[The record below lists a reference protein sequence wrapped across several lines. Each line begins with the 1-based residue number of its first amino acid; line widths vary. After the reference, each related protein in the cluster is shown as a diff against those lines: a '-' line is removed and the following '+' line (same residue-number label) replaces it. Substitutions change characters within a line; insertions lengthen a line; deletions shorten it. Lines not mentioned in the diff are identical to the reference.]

1 MASRQYD
8 KDTIRFLSQMKHN
21 SSPAIRL
28 RRHREASLN
37 VMIHAYSIAVRT
49 GPPIRSWMTG
59 RRTPCQFAF
68 LLNSTFNRNQV
79 LFFMDLEERF
89 AMTTSKDSTKR
100 FTGHYLV
107 LNSASYS

>member
-8 KDTIRFLSQMKHN
+8 KDTISFLSQMKHN

-28 RRHREASLN
+28 RRRREASLN
-37 VMIHAYSIAVRT
+37 VMIHGYSIAVRT
-49 GPPIRSWMTG
+49 GPPIRSWITG

-79 LFFMDLEERF
+79 LCFVELRGALRNDNFQGFD
-89 AMTTSKDSTKR
+89 KR

>member
-8 KDTIRFLSQMKHN
+8 KDTISFLSQMKHN

-49 GPPIRSWMTG
+49 GPPIRSWITG
-59 RRTPCQFAF
+59 RRTPCQFVF
-68 LLNSTFNRNQV
+68 LLNNRFNRNQI
-79 LFFMDLEERF
+79 LFLWNLEDRF

-107 LNSASYS
+107 LNSVSNS